1 MSSIMKRALGALKRL
16 LRWRIIL
23 VAAFVLVAI
32 AVGYG
37 AYMLLGGSS
46 QTALE
51 ENQREL
57 PVRMGV
63 LTREISI
70 DGSIVFP
77 EKETLTF
84 ASRGFVDEILVI
96 EGEEVKAGQTLARL
110 DAESV
115 AALRQAAAQA
125 ELDLLKAR
133 DDLAAA
139 ENPTLL
145 LAESRQAVFDARAA
159 LQAAQRELDTLLN
172 PTARAL
178 AQARAAEVDA
188 RAALQAAQRE
198 LDALLDPPA
207 HALAQAR
214 AAEVDA
220 RAALQAA
227 QRELDTLLNPSDHT
241 IAQAKSMVVEA
252 EAALRDARERLTNE
266 RNDAQAQVDA
276 ALEDM
281 DLAKRRL
288 VDARDDSGYQ
298 EHRKAIAD
306 AERAYAQAVR
316 KWTGAELTTD
326 ELSLSAD
333 ALFIAWRFDPDA
345 AYERGY
351 DPFAGGEPR
360 DDPATRWNE
369 ITVYAWTA
377 FYPAPDSIRAT
388 CGDSELLPVG
398 AGGGE
403 PLCVL
408 REINSAW
415 EPLDEARGRLSR
427 ALVQHETGIA
437 EAEVAVLRSE
447 RSLAEAEKA
456 LAGLDGG
463 SRVKLLL
470 GRLDLAESN
479 LAKAESD
486 LAALTA
492 PDPVEVEARRDRAA
506 LAESNLAKAESD
518 FDELSAPDPVEVET
532 RRGRVAVAEANLAQA
547 EADLARLSA
556 PDPVEVETRRGRVA
570 VAEAS
575 LAKAEAELA
584 KLSERRELEVTL
596 RETAVVAA
604 QANLSGAVSRLENS
618 TLKAPWDGY
627 VSKILVEENQEI
639 SAADAVLEVID
650 YAVVEVDGRVDE
662 FEVLELERGAVAEV
676 KLDALP
682 DQVLEG
688 VVTNISTDANNER
701 GSATFNAKVKFVLP
715 DGLRIQEGLRAT
727 AKVSLGEERGL
738 LVPNPAIRGT
748 YDHPT
753 VLVVGGVEV
762 EERAVVLGSSDGF
775 WTVVREGLAEG
786 ELVAVELGRP
796 GEGVFGTEVT
806 VGGPSPEEE
815 EETIV
820 VEEP

>member
-1 MSSIMKRALGALKRL
+1 MSSIVRRALGALKRL
-16 LRWRIIL
+16 LRWRTVL
-23 VAAFVLVAI
+23 VAVFVLVAI

-37 AYMLLGGSS
+37 AYTLLGGSS

-84 ASRGFVDEILVI
+84 ASRGFVDEILVS

-145 LAESRQAVFDARAA
+145 LAESRQAVLDVRAA
-159 LQAAQRELDTLLN
+159 LRAAQRELDTLLN
-172 PTARAL
+172 
-178 AQARAAEVDA
+178 
-188 RAALQAAQRE
+188 
-198 LDALLDPPA
+198 PPA

-220 RAALQAA
+220 RAALRAA
-227 QRELDTLLNPSDHT
+227 QRELDTLLDPPAHALAQASAEVVDARAAVRAAWRELDTLLNPSDHT
-241 IAQAKSMVVEA
+241 IAQAESMVVEA

-266 RNDAQAQVDA
+266 RGDAQAQVDA
-276 ALEDM
+276 ALEDL

-306 AERAYAQAVR
+306 AERKYAQAVR
-316 KWTGAELTTD
+316 KWTGADLTED
-326 ELSLSAD
+326 ELALSPS
-333 ALFIAWRFDPDA
+333 ALFEAWRLDPDA

-415 EPLDEARGRLSR
+415 ESLDEARGRLSR

-463 SRVKLLL
+463 PRVKLLL

-479 LAKAESD
+479 LAKAEAD
-486 LAALTA
+486 L
-492 PDPVEVEARRDRAA
+492 D
-506 LAESNLAKAESD
+506 K
-518 FDELSAPDPVEVET
+518 LSAPDPVEVEAM
-532 RRGRVAVAEANLAQA
+532 RDRAALAEANLAQA
-547 EADLARLSA
+547 EADLTRLSAPDPVEVEAKRDRAALAEASLAQAESDLARLSA

-575 LAKAEAELA
+575 LAEAEVDLERLTA
-584 KLSERRELEVTL
+584 RRELEVTL
-596 RETAVVAA
+596 RETALIAA
-604 QANLSGAVSRLENS
+604 QANLDGAVSRLENS

-627 VSKILVEENQEI
+627 VSKILVEKNEEI
-639 SAADAVLEVID
+639 SAADAVLELID
-650 YAVVEVDGRVDE
+650 YVVVEVDGRVDE
-662 FEVLELERGAVAEV
+662 FEVLELERGAVASV
-676 KLDALP
+676 RLDALP
-682 DQVLEG
+682 DQMLEG
-688 VVTNISTDANNER
+688 VVSNISTDASNER

-748 YDHPT
+748 YDHPA

-762 EERAVVLGSSDGF
+762 EERAVVLGSTDGF

-806 VGGPSPEEE
+806 VGGPQPEE

>member
-1 MSSIMKRALGALKRL
+1 MDSIVRRSLGALKGL
-16 LRWRIIL
+16 LRWRT
-23 VAAFVLVAI
+23 VLVAVIVLI
-32 AVGYG
+32 AVAAGYG
-37 AYMLLGGSS
+37 VYTLLGGSS

-57 PVRMGV
+57 PVRTGV

-84 ASRGFVDEILVI
+84 ASRGFVDEILVD

-133 DDLAAA
+133 DDLVAA

-145 LAESRQAVFDARAA
+145 LAESTQAVLDARAA

-172 PTARAL
+172 PPAHVL
-178 AQARAAEVDA
+178 AQARAAEVEA

-198 LDALLDPPA
+198 LETLLDPPA

-214 AAEVDA
+214 AAEVEA
-220 RAALQAA
+220 RAAVRSAR
-227 QRELDTLLNPSDHT
+227 RELDALLNPSDHT
-241 IAQAKSMVVEA
+241 IAQAESMVVEA
-252 EAALRDARERLTNE
+252 EADLRDARERLTNE
-266 RNDAQAQVDA
+266 RDDAQAQVDA
-276 ALEDM
+276 ALKDL

-298 EHRKAIAD
+298 EHRKAVAD
-306 AERAYAQAVR
+306 AERAYAQAVL
-316 KWTGAELTTD
+316 KWTGADLTKD
-326 ELSLSAD
+326 ELALSPT
-333 ALFIAWRFDPDA
+333 ALFEAWRFDPDA
-345 AYERGY
+345 AYGRGY
-351 DPFAGGEPR
+351 DPFAGGEPG

-377 FYPAPDSIRAT
+377 LYPAPDSIRAR
-388 CGDSELLPVG
+388 CGESELLPVG

-403 PLCVL
+403 PQCVL

-415 EPLDEARGRLSR
+415 ESLDEARGRLSR
-427 ALVQHETGIA
+427 VLVQHETGIA

-463 SRVKLLL
+463 SRVRLLL

-479 LAKAESD
+479 LAKAEED
-486 LAALTA
+486 LAALSA
-492 PDPVEVEARRDRAA
+492 PDVVEVETRRDRAA
-506 LAESNLAKAESD
+506 LAESNLA
-518 FDELSAPDPVEVET
+518 
-532 RRGRVAVAEANLAQA
+532 NA

-556 PDPVEVETRRGRVA
+556 PDPVEVETRRERAALAEANLVKAEADLARLSAPDAVEVETRRGRVA

-575 LAKAEAELA
+575 LAEAEAELA
-584 KLSERRELEVTL
+584 RLSERRELEVTL

-604 QANLSGAVSRLENS
+604 QANLDGAVSRLDNS
-618 TLKAPWDGY
+618 SLKAPWDGY

-639 SAADAVLEVID
+639 SAADAVLELID

-662 FEVLELERGAVAEV
+662 FEVLELERGAVAAV
-676 KLDALP
+676 KMDAIP
-682 DQVLEG
+682 DQTLEG
-688 VVTNISTDANNER
+688 VVSNISTEANSER
-701 GSATFNAKVKFVLP
+701 GSATFNAEVKVVLP

-727 AKVSLGEERGL
+727 AKVSLGKERGL

-748 YDHPT
+748 YDQPT

-762 EERAVVLGSSDGF
+762 EERAVVLGSTDGF

-806 VGGPSPEEE
+806 VGGPQPEEE
-815 EETIV
+815 EESIV

>member
-1 MSSIMKRALGALKRL
+1 MGSIVRRSLGALKRL
-16 LRWRIIL
+16 LRWRTVL
-23 VAAFVLVAI
+23 VAVFVLVAI

-37 AYMLLGGSS
+37 VYTLLGGSS

-84 ASRGFVDEILVI
+84 ASRGFVDEILVS

-133 DDLAAA
+133 DDLAAT

-145 LAESRQAVFDARAA
+145 LAESRQAVLDARAA
-159 LQAAQRELDTLLN
+159 LQAAQRELDTLLD
-172 PTARAL
+172 PPAHAL
-178 AQARAAEVDA
+178 AQARAAVLDA
-188 RAALQAAQRE
+188 RVALQAAQRE
-198 LDALLDPPA
+198 LDTLLDPPA

-214 AAEVDA
+214 AAVLDA
-220 RAALQAA
+220 RAAVRSAR
-227 QRELDTLLNPSDHT
+227 RELDALLNPSDHT
-241 IAQAKSMVVEA
+241 IAQARSVVAEA
-252 EAALRDARERLTNE
+252 ETALRDARERLAKE

-276 ALEDM
+276 ALEDL

-288 VDARDDSGYQ
+288 ADARDDSGYQ

-306 AERAYAQAVR
+306 AERAYAQVVL
-316 KWTGAELTTD
+316 KWTGADLTTE
-326 ELSLSAD
+326 ELSLSPD
-333 ALFIAWRFDPDA
+333 ALFRAWRFDPDA

-351 DPFAGGEPR
+351 DPFAGGAPG

-377 FYPAPDSIRAT
+377 LYPAPDSIRAT

-403 PLCVL
+403 PQCVL

-427 ALVQHETGIA
+427 ALAQHETGIA

-463 SRVKLLL
+463 PRVKLLL
-470 GRLDLAESN
+470 GQVDLAESN
-479 LAKAESD
+479 LAKAEAD
-486 LAALTA
+486 LAALSA
-492 PDPVEVEARRDRAA
+492 PDPAEVEARRDRAA
-506 LAESNLAKAESD
+506 LAEASLAKAEAD
-518 FDELSAPDPVEVET
+518 LDKLSVPDPVEVDA
-532 RRGRVAVAEANLAQA
+532 RRDRAALAEASLAKA
-547 EADLARLSA
+547 EADLARLST
-556 PDPVEVETRRGRVA
+556 PDPVEVEARRGRVA

-584 KLSERRELEVTL
+584 KLSERRELEITL
-596 RETAVVAA
+596 RETALITA
-604 QANLSGAVSRLENS
+604 QANLDGAVSRLDNS
-618 TLKAPWDGY
+618 TLKAPRDGY

-639 SAADAVLEVID
+639 SAADAVLELID
-650 YAVVEVDGRVDE
+650 YAVAEVDGRVDE
-662 FEVLELERGAVAEV
+662 FEVLELERGAVAAV
-676 KLDALP
+676 KMDALP
-682 DQVLEG
+682 DQMLEG
-688 VVTNISTDANNER
+688 VVSNISTDASNER
-701 GSATFNAKVKFVLP
+701 GSATFNAKVKVELP
-715 DGLRIQEGLRAT
+715 DGLRVQEGLRAT
-727 AKVSLGEERGL
+727 AKVSLGEESGL

-762 EERAVVLGSSDGF
+762 EERAVVLGSTDGF

-786 ELVAVELGRP
+786 ELVAVDLGRS

-806 VGGPSPEEE
+806 VGGPQPEEE